1 MRKKGSEPLAAEV
14 GWIKLYRSLMD
25 DPVWTTATA
34 PQRAVLVTLLLLAN
48 HEARQWAWNGHKF
61 EVLPGQLVT
70 SLSSLAKRA
79 GVSVQNVRSA
89 IARFE
94 KLNFLTDVSTK
105 TGRLISIRNWS
116 IYQGEGGRPNRRPNN
131 DPTETQHLTRRKE
144 GKKKE
149 EENLFNTPCGELILA
164 NPSPPPGLS
173 LPLNDGSAFPIEA
186 GEVLKWQ
193 QLYPAVDVVAE
204 LRKMCGWLDA
214 NPKNRKTRQG
224 IKRFIV
230 SWLSRAQDKAPAP
243 GPGRGGGGSKTMD
256 ALTNLMDA

>member
-1 MRKKGSEPLAAEV
+1 MRKKPEAESLAADF

-34 PQRAVLVTLLLLAN
+34 EQKAVLVTVLLLAS
-48 HEARQWAWNGHKF
+48 HESRQWAWNGRKF
-61 EVLPGQLVT
+61 EILPGQCVT
-70 SLSSLAKRA
+70 SLASIASRA
-79 GVSVQNVRSA
+79 GVSIQSVRSA
-89 IARFE
+89 LARFE
-94 KLNFLTDVSTK
+94 KLDFLTSEATK

-116 IYQGEGGRPNRRPNN
+116 VYQGEGDRPNKAANR
-131 DPTETQHLTRRKE
+131 DPTKTQHLSRRKE

-149 EENLFNTPCGELILA
+149 EEDLFTSCGELILA